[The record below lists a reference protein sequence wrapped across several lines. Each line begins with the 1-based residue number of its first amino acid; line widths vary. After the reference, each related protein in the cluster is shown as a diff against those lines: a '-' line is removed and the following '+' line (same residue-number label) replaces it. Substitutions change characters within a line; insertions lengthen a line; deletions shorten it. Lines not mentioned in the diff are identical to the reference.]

1 MVIGIISSEYPPET
15 GFGGIGTYSKHI
27 AEYLAKNNH
36 RVTVF
41 CRSTTGKGSVSVINA
56 VTVYRIP
63 PRPYPLPRFRIAY
76 PFRQWC
82 TRLFPHTLHRLSW
95 ALAVAGT
102 IKKVC
107 RTYPRFDVIE
117 APECGA
123 EGLFI
128 SRHMA
133 RKRVIRMHTP
143 WEMIRELDCLKEP
156 FGDDKALP
164 LLEKF
169 TAAKANGLTA
179 PSRAIAS
186 EIQHRWHM
194 HSIDVIPN
202 PLPVANYH
210 RSSGTE
216 WIYSGRIE
224 RRKGVHHLIAAYASC
239 LDRGYK
245 LPGLVLLGKAYG
257 SNPDGSSYRSDIRN
271 MLDNINN
278 GDTIHWIEDAS
289 LDTVTKYL
297 QNSAVAFFPSLWE
310 NFPYACLEA
319 MASGCAVVA
328 TRCGGFPEI
337 ITHNENGLLVEPD
350 SSRSIASAMKYLMN
364 HPECRERLGLAARQ
378 FTRKTVAPEIAGCA
392 METYYRN
399 LLER

>member
-15 GFGGIGTYSKHI
+15 GFGGIGTYSRHI
-27 AEYLAKNNH
+27 AEYLAKKEH

-41 CRSTTGKGSVSVINA
+41 SRSTTDQTSATVINK

-63 PRPYPLPRFRIAY
+63 PRPYPLPRSRIAY
-76 PFRQWC
+76 PLRQWC
-82 TRLFPHTLHRLSW
+82 TRLFPHTLIRLSW

-102 IKKVC
+102 IKNIC

-128 SRHMA
+128 SRHLT
-133 RKRVIRMHTP
+133 RKLIIRMHTP
-143 WEMIRELDCLKEP
+143 WEMIRELDILKEP
-156 FGDDKALP
+156 FGDYKVLP

-169 TAAKANGLTA
+169 TAANADGLTA
-179 PSRAIAS
+179 PSHAIVS
-186 EIQHRWHM
+186 EIRHRWNIN
-194 HSIDVIPN
+194 SIEVIPN

-210 RSSGTE
+210 QSSGTE
-216 WIYSGRIE
+216 WVYSGRIE
-224 RRKGVHHLIAAYASC
+224 RRKGVHHLITAYASC
-239 LDRGYK
+239 RGKGYQ
-245 LPGLVLLGKAYG
+245 LPRLTLLGKAYG
-257 SNPDGSSYRSDIRN
+257 TNPDGSSYGSGIRN
-271 MLDNINN
+271 MIDNLTKNN
-278 GDTIHWIEDAS
+278 EVHWIEDAT
-289 LDTVTKYL
+289 LDTVARYL

-350 SSRSIASAMKYLMN
+350 SSPSIESTMEYLMT
-364 HPECRERLGLAARQ
+364 HPECKERLGPAARR
-378 FTRKTVAPEIAGCA
+378 FTRETVAPEVAGCA
-392 METYYRN
+392 METYYRT
-399 LLER
+399 LLEQ